1 MNGMAH
7 LSYNVYGVHLAQI
20 LMGSEF
26 LVLNLKSKTFGDN
39 LVLGFIAN
47 IHIH

>member
-1 MNGMAH
+1 MYTVCIWH
-7 LSYNVYGVHLAQI
+7 KTWL
-20 LMGSEF
+20 GSEF
-26 LVLNLKSKTFGDN
+26 LELNLKSKIFRDN